1 MESPI
6 EHFWK
11 RWRFEYVFSL
21 RECQKSFKPK
31 NLLFPAENHL
41 VLSYEEKQPRQK
53 WLLSKI
59 VDLIPSQYGKICGAR
74 VLLGK
79 SRNPVDR
86 LYPLETN
93 FKFVLKDSE
102 QNKVQEVMKEGT
114 CRPKREA
121 AELAKVRMRYAPGIN

>member
-1 MESPI
+1 M
-6 EHFWK
+6 
-11 RWRFEYVFSL
+11 
-21 RECQKSFKPK
+21 PK
-31 NLLFPAENHL
+31 KFQPENMLFPAENDL

-59 VDLIPSQYGKICGAR
+59 VDLIPSQYGKIRGAR

-79 SRNPVDR
+79 SRNPADR

-102 QNKVQEVMKEGT
+102 QNNVQDVMKEET
-114 CRPKREA
+114 CRSKRVA
-121 AELAKVRMRYAPGIN
+121 AESAKVRMRYAPGIS